1 VAESLIGIVAHQ
13 WQKAGAALLAL
24 SEGGLSVGDTIRI
37 KGHTTDFTQ
46 TVRSMQ
52 VDHEPV
58 DSAGPGDEVAVE
70 IDDRV
75 RVKDSVYRVS
85 ADSTP
90 GPLGFLKR
98 LFGTR
103 S

>member
-1 VAESLIGIVAHQ
+1 MAESLIGIVVPQ

-24 SEGGLSVGDTIRI
+24 SGGGLSVGDPLRI
-37 KGHTTDFTQ
+37 KGPTTDFTQ

-52 VDHEPV
+52 IAPEPV
-58 DSAGPGDEVAVE
+58 DSAGPGDEVAVG

-90 GPLGFLKR
+90 GPWGFLKR
-98 LFGTR
+98 LFGT
-103 S
+103 SS

>member
-1 VAESLIGIVAHQ
+1 
-13 WQKAGAALLAL
+13 
-24 SEGGLSVGDTIRI
+24 
-37 KGHTTDFTQ
+37 
-46 TVRSMQ
+46 MQ
-52 VDHEPV
+52 IDHEPV
-58 DSAGPGDEVAVE
+58 DTAGPGDEVAVG

-90 GPLGFLKR
+90 GPWGFLKR

>member
-1 VAESLIGIVAHQ
+1 MAESLIGTVVHQ

-24 SEGGLSVGDTIRI
+24 SEGGLGVGDTIRI

-46 TVRSMQ
+46 TIRAMQ
-52 VDHEPV
+52 IDHEPG
-58 DSAGPGDEVAVE
+58 DSAGPGDEVAVG
-70 IDDRV
+70 IDGRV

-85 ADSTP
+85 VDSTS

-98 LFGTR
+98 LFGTK

>member
-1 VAESLIGIVAHQ
+1 
-13 WQKAGAALLAL
+13 
-24 SEGGLSVGDTIRI
+24 
-37 KGHTTDFTQ
+37 
-46 TVRSMQ
+46 MQ
-52 VDHEPV
+52 SDHERV
-58 DSAGPGDEVAVE
+58 DSAGRGDGVAVE

-85 ADSTP
+85 ADSAP
-90 GPLGFLKR
+90 GPWGFLKR

>member
-1 VAESLIGIVAHQ
+1 MAESLIGIVCHQ
-13 WQKAGAALLAL
+13 RQKAGAALLAL
-24 SEGGLSVGDTIRI
+24 SGGGLSIGDTIRI

-46 TVRSMQ
+46 TVQSMQ
-52 VDHEPV
+52 IDHEPV
-58 DSAGPGDEVAVE
+58 DSAGPGDEVAVG

-90 GPLGFLKR
+90 GPWGLLKR
-98 LFGTR
+98 LLGT
-103 S
+103 SS

>member
-1 VAESLIGIVAHQ
+1 MAESVIGIVVHQ
-13 WQKAGAALLAL
+13 WQRAGAALLAL
-24 SEGGLSVGDTIRI
+24 SGGGLNVGDTIRI

-52 VDHEPV
+52 IDHEPV
-58 DSAGPGDEVAVE
+58 DSAGPGDEVAVA

-75 RVKDSVYRVS
+75 RVKDSVYLVS

-90 GPLGFLKR
+90 GPWGFLKR

>member
-1 VAESLIGIVAHQ
+1 
-13 WQKAGAALLAL
+13 
-24 SEGGLSVGDTIRI
+24 
-37 KGHTTDFTQ
+37 
-46 TVRSMQ
+46 MQ
-52 VDHEPV
+52 IDHEPV
-58 DSAGPGDEVAVE
+58 DSAGPGDEVAVA

-75 RVKDSVYRVS
+75 RVKDSVYLVS

-90 GPLGFLKR
+90 GPWGFLKR

>member
-1 VAESLIGIVAHQ
+1 MAEQLIGTVVHQ
-13 WQKAGAALLAL
+13 WQKAGGALLAL
-24 SEGGLSVGDTIRI
+24 SGGGVSVGDTTRI
-37 KGHTTDFTQ
+37 KGHTTDFTHA
-46 TVRSMQ
+46 VRSMQ
-52 VDHEPV
+52 IDHEPG
-58 DSAGPGDEVAVE
+58 DSANPADEVAVG

-75 RVKDSVYRVS
+75 RVKDSVYLVS

-90 GPLGFLKR
+90 GPWGFLKR

>member
-1 VAESLIGIVAHQ
+1 MAESLIGTVVHQ

-24 SEGGLSVGDTIRI
+24 SGGGLSVGDTIHI
-37 KGHTTDFTQ
+37 KGHTTDLTQ

-58 DSAGPGDEVAVE
+58 DSAGPGDEVAIG
-70 IDDRV
+70 IDGRV
-75 RVKDSVYRVS
+75 RAKDNVYLVS
-85 ADSTP
+85 SDSTP

-98 LFGTR
+98 LFGTG

>member
-1 VAESLIGIVAHQ
+1 MAEPLIGIVVHQ

-24 SEGGLSVGDTIRI
+24 SEGGLGVGDTIRI

-52 VDHEPV
+52 IDHEPV
-58 DSAGPGDEVAVE
+58 DSAGPGDEVAVG
-70 IDDRV
+70 IDGRV

-85 ADSTP
+85 VDSTS

-98 LFGTR
+98 LFGTK

>member
-1 VAESLIGIVAHQ
+1 VAEALIGIVVHQ

-24 SEGGLSVGDTIRI
+24 SGGDLSGGDTIRI

-52 VDHEPV
+52 INHEPV
-58 DSAGPGDEVAVE
+58 DSAGPGDEVAVA

-75 RVKDSVYRVS
+75 RVKDSVYLVS

-90 GPLGFLKR
+90 GPWGFLKR

>member
-1 VAESLIGIVAHQ
+1 MAESLIGIVVHQ

-24 SEGGLSVGDTIRI
+24 SGDGLSVGDTIRI

-52 VDHEPV
+52 IDHEPV
-58 DSAGPGDEVAVE
+58 DSAGPGDEVAIG

-85 ADSTP
+85 VDSTP
-90 GPLGFLKR
+90 GPWGFRKR
-98 LFGTR
+98 LFGTT